1 MTDWIGAAE
10 AAQRLG
16 IKQASLYAY
25 VSRGVLSRRREADGR
40 ASMFD
45 ADEVDELARK
55 GRPRRSGGGRTEILI
70 ESALTEITSTTQR
83 YRGYDATDLALR
95 CSFEDVA
102 MLLWTGSLPAGSPA
116 AAGAGLRFGEAA
128 GLTAPRGA
136 GVAAERGSDWQATA
150 EALAA
155 GRAAQAALPAGT
167 LPLERLQVIVPALA
181 ATDQF
186 RLHLDLPAVVQ
197 AGKAL
202 VAGMAGALPDARS
215 TPGPPSAGLSGSG
228 SPGSGSSGS
237 GLPGSGSSGS
247 GSPGTGSTTAGSSG
261 TDSTTASSS
270 GTEST
275 TAGSPGSGS
284 AGSGSSGADPAGP
297 VVAVAARLAPKLCA
311 GPVPPG
317 LVRVLNAALVLVA
330 DHELA
335 ASTLAAR
342 VAASMRADPYA
353 VVATGLG
360 AMGGALHGG
369 AELGAELMLGS
380 ASSPA
385 DAPRVVG
392 DLLRR
397 GEKLP
402 GFGHFV
408 YQDGDPRANLLLRL
422 ISEFAPD
429 SPQLAIAQAVTDEA
443 RQRALPEPNIEFA
456 LAVLARVAGMIRGSG
471 EAIFATGRTAGWLAH
486 ALEEYERNI
495 PIRPRSIYTG
505 PTAMS

>member
-1 MTDWIGAAE
+1 MADWITAAE
-10 AAQRLG
+10 AANRLG

-25 VSRGVLSRRREADGR
+25 VSRGVLSRRRDADGR
-40 ASMFD
+40 TSMFD
-45 ADEVDELARK
+45 ASEVEGLARK
-55 GRPRRSGGGRTEILI
+55 GRPRRSGRTAELVF
-70 ESALTEITSTTQR
+70 ESALTEITGSTQR
-83 YRGYDATDLALR
+83 YRGHDATDLALR
-95 CSFEDVA
+95 SSFEDVA
-102 MLLWTGSLPAGSPA
+102 MLLWTGSLPRAAGKPGGEAPA
-116 AAGAGLRFGEAA
+116 AGEQPALAG
-128 GLTAPRGA
+128 RG
-136 GVAAERGSDWQATA
+136 WQATA

-155 GRAAQAALPAGT
+155 GRAAQAALPPGT

-186 RLHLDLPAVVQ
+186 RLHLDRPAVVA

-202 VAGMAGALPDARS
+202 VAGMVGALPQAGRS
-215 TPGPPSAGLSGSG
+215 PEPPEPG
-228 SPGSGSSGS
+228 
-237 GLPGSGSSGS
+237 
-247 GSPGTGSTTAGSSG
+247 
-261 TDSTTASSS
+261 
-270 GTEST
+270 
-275 TAGSPGSGS
+275 
-284 AGSGSSGADPAGP
+284 
-297 VVAVAARLAPKLCA
+297 VAARLAPKLCT

-317 LVRVLNAALVLVA
+317 LVRMLNAALVLVA

-369 AELGAELMLGS
+369 AALGAELMLGS

-408 YQDGDPRANLLLRL
+408 YKDGDPRADLLLRL
-422 ISEFAPD
+422 VAELAPD
-429 SPQLAIAQAVTDEA
+429 SPRLAIASAVTNEA
-443 RQRALPEPNIEFA
+443 RRRALPEPNIEFA
-456 LAVLARVAGMIRGSG
+456 LAVLAQVAGMTRGAG

-495 PIRPRSIYTG
+495 PIRPRSVYTG
-505 PTAMS
+505 PEAVT

>member
-1 MTDWIGAAE
+1 MTDWITAAE
-10 AAQRLG
+10 AADRLG

-40 ASMFD
+40 VSKFD
-45 ADEVDELARK
+45 ASEVEALARK
-55 GRPRRSGGGRTEILI
+55 GRPRRSASTGELVF
-70 ESALTEITSTTQR
+70 ESALTEITGSTQR
-83 YRGYDATDLALR
+83 YRGHDATDLALR

-102 MLLWTGSLPAGSPA
+102 MLLWTGSLP
-116 AAGAGLRFGEAA
+116 EAA
-128 GLTAPRGA
+128 GPPGPEERTESEQALLA
-136 GVAAERGSDWQATA
+136 GLSWQATD
-150 EALAA
+150 EALTA
-155 GRAAQAALPAGT
+155 GRAAQAALPPGT

-186 RLHLDLPAVVQ
+186 RLHLDLPAVVA
-197 AGKAL
+197 AGQAL
-202 VAGMAGALPDARS
+202 VAGIVGALPEAA
-215 TPGPPSAGLSGSG
+215 PAPQSAGGE
-228 SPGSGSSGS
+228 
-237 GLPGSGSSGS
+237 
-247 GSPGTGSTTAGSSG
+247 TG
-261 TDSTTASSS
+261 
-270 GTEST
+270 
-275 TAGSPGSGS
+275 
-284 AGSGSSGADPAGP
+284 
-297 VVAVAARLAPKLCA
+297 VAARLAPKLCT
-311 GPVPPG
+311 GPILPG
-317 LVRVLNAALVLVA
+317 LVRVLNAALVLAA

-369 AELGAELMLGS
+369 AALGAELMLGS
-380 ASSPA
+380 ASLPA

-408 YQDGDPRANLLLRL
+408 YKDGDPRANLLLRL
-422 ISEFAPD
+422 VAELAPD
-429 SPQLAIAQAVTDEA
+429 SPQLAIASAVTDEA
-443 RQRALPEPNIEFA
+443 RRRALPEPNIEFA
-456 LAVLARVAGMIRGSG
+456 LAVLAQVAGMTRGAG

-495 PIRPRSIYTG
+495 PIRPRSVYTG
-505 PTAMS
+505 PTAVS

>member
-1 MTDWIGAAE
+1 VTEWIGAAE

-16 IKQASLYAY
+16 IKQATLYAY
-25 VSRGVLSRRREADGR
+25 VSRGVLGRRREADGR

-45 ADEVDELARK
+45 ADEVGELARK
-55 GRPRRSGGGRTEILI
+55 GRPRRAGGGGMAELVI

-83 YRGYDATDLALR
+83 YRGYEATDLALR

-102 MLLWTGSLPAGSPA
+102 MLLWTGSLPAGGA
-116 AAGAGLRFGEAA
+116 GGAGAGFRFGEAA
-128 GLTAPRGA
+128 GLAVPRGA
-136 GVAAERGSDWQATA
+136 GLAAEAGSGWQATA
-150 EALAA
+150 AALAA

-186 RLHLDLPAVVQ
+186 RLHLDVPAVVQ

-202 VAGMAGALPDARS
+202 VAGMAGALPDARL
-215 TPGPPSAGLSGSG
+215 GHGSASVSPSGSGSSDSGSSGSGSSGGG

-237 GLPGSGSSGS
+237 SSSGNDSPDADSSGSSGS
-247 GSPGTGSTTAGSSG
+247 G
-261 TDSTTASSS
+261 
-270 GTEST
+270 E
-275 TAGSPGSGS
+275 
-284 AGSGSSGADPAGP
+284 SGAGRAGP
-297 VVAVAARLAPKLCA
+297 EMAVAARLAPKLCA
-311 GPVPPG
+311 GPIPPG

-369 AELGAELMLGS
+369 AALGAELMLGS

-408 YQDGDPRANLLLRL
+408 YKDGDPRANLLLGL
-422 ISEFAPD
+422 IAELAPD
-429 SPQLAIAQAVTDEA
+429 APQLAIAQAVTDEA
-443 RQRALPEPNIEFA
+443 RRRALPEPNIEFA
-456 LAVLARVAGMIRGSG
+456 LAVLAGVAGMIRGSG

-505 PTAMS
+505 PTAAS

>member
-1 MTDWIGAAE
+1 
-10 AAQRLG
+10 
-16 IKQASLYAY
+16 
-25 VSRGVLSRRREADGR
+25 
-40 ASMFD
+40 MFD
-45 ADEVDELARK
+45 ASEVEALARK
-55 GRPRRSGGGRTEILI
+55 GRPRRSGTTAELVF
-70 ESALTEITSTTQR
+70 ESALTEITGSTQR
-83 YRGYDATDLALR
+83 YRGHDATDLAIR
-95 CSFEDVA
+95 SSFEDVA
-102 MLLWTGSLPAGSPA
+102 MLLWTGSLP
-116 AAGAGLRFGEAA
+116 EAA
-128 GLTAPRGA
+128 GKPGDEELAAGEQSFLGRRG
-136 GVAAERGSDWQATA
+136 WQATA

-155 GRAAQAALPAGT
+155 GRAAQAALPPGT

-186 RLHLDLPAVVQ
+186 RLHLDVPAVVA
-197 AGKAL
+197 AGQAL
-202 VAGMAGALPDARS
+202 VAGMVGALPAAGRS
-215 TPGPPSAGLSGSG
+215 
-228 SPGSGSSGS
+228 
-237 GLPGSGSSGS
+237 
-247 GSPGTGSTTAGSSG
+247 
-261 TDSTTASSS
+261 
-270 GTEST
+270 
-275 TAGSPGSGS
+275 
-284 AGSGSSGADPAGP
+284 ADPTATAEPTETG
-297 VVAVAARLAPKLCA
+297 VAARLTPKLCT
-311 GPVPPG
+311 GPALPG

-369 AELGAELMLGS
+369 AALGAELMLGS

-408 YQDGDPRANLLLRL
+408 YKDGDPRADLLLRL
-422 ISEFAPD
+422 VAELAPG
-429 SPQLAIAQAVTDEA
+429 SPQLAIASAVTDEA
-443 RQRALPEPNIEFA
+443 RRRALPRPNIEFA
-456 LAVLARVAGMIRGSG
+456 LAVLAQVAGMTRGAG

-495 PIRPRSIYTG
+495 PIRPRSVYTG
-505 PTAMS
+505 PGAVA

>member
-1 MTDWIGAAE
+1 
-10 AAQRLG
+10 
-16 IKQASLYAY
+16 
-25 VSRGVLSRRREADGR
+25 
-40 ASMFD
+40 
-45 ADEVDELARK
+45 
-55 GRPRRSGGGRTEILI
+55 
-70 ESALTEITSTTQR
+70 
-83 YRGYDATDLALR
+83 LR

-102 MLLWTGSLPAGSPA
+102 MLLWTGSLPADRTGLPRGTGL
-116 AAGAGLRFGEAA
+116 AGAGA
-128 GLTAPRGA
+128 GA
-136 GVAAERGSDWQATA
+136 GVGVGVAAGGDSDWQATA

-202 VAGMAGALPDARS
+202 VAGMAGALPDAG
-215 TPGPPSAGLSGSG
+215 PGQGSASAGRLG
-228 SPGSGSSGS
+228 PGSAGS
-237 GLPGSGSSGS
+237 GL
-247 GSPGTGSTTAGSSG
+247 T
-261 TDSTTASSS
+261 
-270 GTEST
+270 
-275 TAGSPGSGS
+275 GSGS
-284 AGSGSSGADPAGP
+284 AGSGSTGSGESGARPAGP
-297 VVAVAARLAPKLCA
+297 EMAIAARLAPKLCA
-311 GPVPPG
+311 GTIPAG

-369 AELGAELMLGS
+369 AALGAELMLGS

-408 YQDGDPRANLLLRL
+408 YKDGDPRANLLLRL
-422 ISEFAPD
+422 IAELAPD
-429 SPQLAIAQAVTDEA
+429 APQLAIAQAVTDEA
-443 RQRALPEPNIEFA
+443 GRRALPEPNIEFA
-456 LAVLARVAGMIRGSG
+456 LAVLAGVANMIRGSG

-505 PTAMS
+505 PTADY

>member
-1 MTDWIGAAE
+1 MTDWITAAE
-10 AAQRLG
+10 AADRLG

-25 VSRGVLSRRREADGR
+25 VSRGVLGRRREADGR

-45 ADEVDELARK
+45 ASEVEALARK
-55 GRPRRSGGGRTEILI
+55 GRPRRSASTAELVF
-70 ESALTEITSTTQR
+70 ESALTEITGSTQR
-83 YRGYDATDLALR
+83 YRGHDATDLALR
-95 CSFEDVA
+95 SSFEDVA
-102 MLLWTGSLPAGSPA
+102 MLLWTGSLPEPLGTPDPDGRAMDEQSLLAG
-116 AAGAGLRFGEAA
+116 
-128 GLTAPRGA
+128 RG
-136 GVAAERGSDWQATA
+136 WYATD
-150 EALAA
+150 EALTA
-155 GRAAQAALPAGT
+155 GRAAQAALPPGT

-186 RLHLDLPAVVQ
+186 RLHLDVPAVVA

-202 VAGMAGALPDARS
+202 VAGMVGALPEA
-215 TPGPPSAGLSGSG
+215 A
-228 SPGSGSSGS
+228 
-237 GLPGSGSSGS
+237 
-247 GSPGTGSTTAGSSG
+247 
-261 TDSTTASSS
+261 AS
-270 GTEST
+270 
-275 TAGSPGSGS
+275 
-284 AGSGSSGADPAGP
+284 ADPMPGGSMRPAGAGP
-297 VVAVAARLAPKLCA
+297 GVAARLAPKLCT
-311 GPVPPG
+311 GPVLPG

-369 AELGAELMLGS
+369 AALGAELMLGS

-408 YQDGDPRANLLLRL
+408 YKDGDPRADLLLRL
-422 ISEFAPD
+422 VAELAPE
-429 SPQLAIAQAVTDEA
+429 SPQLAIASAVTDEA
-443 RQRALPEPNIEFA
+443 RRRALPEPNIEFA
-456 LAVLARVAGMIRGSG
+456 LAVLAQVAGMTRGAG

-495 PIRPRSIYTG
+495 PIRPRSVYTG
-505 PTAMS
+505 RTAVT

>member
-1 MTDWIGAAE
+1 VTDWIGAAE
-10 AAQRLG
+10 AAERLG

-25 VSRGVLSRRREADGR
+25 VSRGVLSRRRDTDGR

-45 ADEVDELARK
+45 ADEVEELARK
-55 GRPRRSGGGRTEILI
+55 GRPRRGASTAEMVF
-70 ESALTEITSTTQR
+70 ESALTEITATTQR

-95 CSFEDVA
+95 RSFEDVA
-102 MLLWTGSLPAGSPA
+102 MLLWTGELPEPG
-116 AAGAGLRFGEAA
+116 GAMPSADEG
-128 GLTAPRGA
+128 
-136 GVAAERGSDWQATA
+136 WQATA

-186 RLHLDLPAVVQ
+186 RLHLDLPAVVA

-202 VAGMAGALPDARS
+202 VAGMTGALPAAD
-215 TPGPPSAGLSGSG
+215 PSAGAGG
-228 SPGSGSSGS
+228 A
-237 GLPGSGSSGS
+237 
-247 GSPGTGSTTAGSSG
+247 TA
-261 TDSTTASSS
+261 DS
-270 GTEST
+270 E
-275 TAGSPGSGS
+275 AGRR
-284 AGSGSSGADPAGP
+284 
-297 VVAVAARLAPKLCA
+297 VAARLAPKLVA
-311 GPVPPG
+311 GPVPDG

-353 VVATGLG
+353 VIATALG

-369 AELGAELMLGS
+369 AALGAELMLG
-380 ASSPA
+380 AATSPE

-392 DLLRR
+392 DVLRR

-408 YQDGDPRANLLLRL
+408 YKDGDPRANLLLRL
-422 ISEFAPD
+422 IGELAPE
-429 SPQLAIAQAVTDEA
+429 SPQLAIASAVTDEA
-443 RQRALPEPNIEFA
+443 RRRALPEPNIEFA
-456 LAVLARVAGMIRGSG
+456 LAVLARVAGMIRGAG
-471 EAIFATGRTAGWLAH
+471 EAIFATGRSAGWIAH

-495 PIRPRSIYTG
+495 PIRPRSVYTG
-505 PTAMS
+505 RTAVT

>member
-1 MTDWIGAAE
+1 MADWITAAE
-10 AAQRLG
+10 AADRLG

-45 ADEVDELARK
+45 ASEVEALARK
-55 GRPRRSGGGRTEILI
+55 GRPRRTASTAELVF
-70 ESALTEITSTTQR
+70 ESALTEITASTQR
-83 YRGYDATDLALR
+83 YRGHDATDLALR
-95 CSFEDVA
+95 SRFEDVA
-102 MLLWTGSLPAGSPA
+102 MLLWTGSLP
-116 AAGAGLRFGEAA
+116 EAA
-128 GLTAPRGA
+128 GLPDGKAPAAGA
-136 GVAAERGSDWQATA
+136 PAFLSGGGWQATA

-155 GRAAQAALPAGT
+155 GRAAQAALPPGT

-186 RLHLDLPAVVQ
+186 RLHLDLPAVVA
-197 AGKAL
+197 AGQAL
-202 VAGMAGALPDARS
+202 VAGMVDALPE
-215 TPGPPSAGLSGSG
+215 
-228 SPGSGSSGS
+228 
-237 GLPGSGSSGS
+237 
-247 GSPGTGSTTAGSSG
+247 AGSSAEPKAG
-261 TDSTTASSS
+261 AEPASASQA
-270 GTEST
+270 
-275 TAGSPGSGS
+275 AG
-284 AGSGSSGADPAGP
+284 
-297 VVAVAARLAPKLCA
+297 VAARLAPKLCT
-311 GPVPPG
+311 GPVPGG

-369 AELGAELMLGS
+369 AALGAELMLGS
-380 ASSPA
+380 ASSSA

-408 YQDGDPRANLLLRL
+408 YKDGDPRANLLLRL
-422 ISEFAPD
+422 VGELAPD
-429 SPQLAIAQAVTDEA
+429 SPQLAIASAVTDEA
-443 RQRALPEPNIEFA
+443 RRRALPEPNIEFA
-456 LAVLARVAGMIRGSG
+456 LAVLTQVAGMTRGAG
-471 EAIFATGRTAGWLAH
+471 EAIFATGRTAGWIAH

-495 PIRPRSIYTG
+495 PIRPRSVYTG
-505 PTAMS
+505 LRASPA